1 VGHSGP
7 PSATTRLRLV
17 FAIAQAVLVIAGC
30 LALTAG
36 AAAGSGVNLGSVARD
51 LVAVLDEPLA
61 LLHEVQQDAIG
72 VELEDRLFEEL
83 SNNLVTTGQSV
94 DEGLDDRGAHAV
106 SDSSNDAKPP
116 AQEGLPNEVDPL
128 EGSPPA
134 NAGTHGAPVG
144 TPVPSPVPATAPPN
158 ESPQD
163 KSPNNGNHAPANGNH
178 PPANGNHPPA
188 NGDHPPA
195 NGDHPPAN
203 GDHPPATGDHGHPP
217 AIHPP
222 GAKHRGTQPAD
233 QPETARQPAQN
244 PGPNGGASN
253 HSTCA
258 PSNGQDG
265 PPNEGGAK

>member
-1 VGHSGP
+1 MAHSGP
-7 PSATTRLRLV
+7 PSATTRLRLG

-61 LLHEVQQDAIG
+61 LLDEVQRDAIG

-83 SNNLVTTGQSV
+83 SNNLVTTGQSL

-106 SDSSNDAKPP
+106 SDSSNDAKRP

-178 PPANGNHPPA
+178 APVNGN
-188 NGDHPPA
+188 
-195 NGDHPPAN
+195 HPPAN

-217 AIHPP
+217 ANHPP
-222 GAKHRGTQPAD
+222 GAKHRGTQPAG
-233 QPETARQPAQN
+233 QPETAGQPTQN
-244 PGPNGGASN
+244 PGPKGGASN
-253 HSTCA
+253 DSTCA

-265 PPNEGGAK
+265 RPSEGGAK